1 MTDVYMT
8 LCDSCAE
15 RLDAGQ
21 HPENR
26 YYLTEVRGS
35 RRTTQ
40 CSRCLQLAECTQ
52 YSLKS
57 KAILAMERAMAKK
70 KQNGY
75 IQKHDTRARYRG
87 NWREQEQED

>member
-8 LCDSCAE
+8 LCDNCAE
-15 RLDAGQ
+15 KLDAGQ

-40 CSRCLQLAECTQ
+40 CS
-52 YSLKS
+52 LKS
-57 KAILAMERAMAKK
+57 KAILAMERAIAKR
-70 KQNGY
+70 KQQGY
-75 IQKHDTRARYRG
+75 IPKHDTRAHYRG
-87 NWREQEQED
+87 NWREQED

>member
-40 CSRCLQLAECTQ
+40 CSRCLQLSQ
-52 YSLKS
+52 SV
-57 KAILAMERAMAKK
+57 I
-70 KQNGY
+70 
-75 IQKHDTRARYRG
+75 
-87 NWREQEQED
+87 